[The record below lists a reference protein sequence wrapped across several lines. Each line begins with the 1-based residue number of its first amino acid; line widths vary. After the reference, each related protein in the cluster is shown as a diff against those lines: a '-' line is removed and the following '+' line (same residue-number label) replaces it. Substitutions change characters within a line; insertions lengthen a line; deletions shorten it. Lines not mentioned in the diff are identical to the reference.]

1 VLPSVAI
8 TVIIKNIKR
17 KKCEGGGEEVKKKR
31 SDGCRFHLLSG
42 ENARAAV
49 SRTDAMASHLMLS
62 SQRFI
67 PTIPYPIGHNLK
79 THLKIILI
87 ILFCSFCYFI
97 NTK

>member
-1 VLPSVAI
+1 MLPSVAI
-8 TVIIKNIKR
+8 IVIIKNIKR
-17 KKCEGGGEEVKKKR
+17 KEEKEEEEKKKKKR

-79 THLKIILI
+79 THL
-87 ILFCSFCYFI
+87 
-97 NTK
+97 NG

>member
-1 VLPSVAI
+1 MLPSVAI
-8 TVIIKNIKR
+8 IVIIKNIKR
-17 KKCEGGGEEVKKKR
+17 KEEKEEEEKKKKKKR

-79 THLKIILI
+79 THLKITKI
-87 ILFCSFCYFI
+87 IVFVFLF
-97 NTK
+97 